1 MLRSYQILQKVL
13 IFTGT
18 FSKPQYL
25 SRLIQHGNSVKS
37 AGYILLKKLSLCAM
51 TSSKVFSF
59 FLLNK
64 LQIVQEYERAVIF
77 RLGRLLPG
85 GAKGPG
91 ILKCNN
97 IVVTITNKISLQEC
111 FKVVLEAKLPFQI
124 VWIFLHLNV
133 YRRRN
138 VDAKFED
145 WKSFSMLIMYQ
156 MLQYLLHYNTAQN

>member
-1 MLRSYQILQKVL
+1 M
-13 IFTGT
+13 
-18 FSKPQYL
+18 
-25 SRLIQHGNSVKS
+25 
-37 AGYILLKKLSLCAM
+37 
-51 TSSKVFSF
+51 
-59 FLLNK
+59 
-64 LQIVQEYERAVIF
+64 QEYERAVIF

-145 WKSFSMLIMYQ
+145 WKSFSMLIMNQ